1 MRSFE
6 DGRSKAETTTRPSV
20 PEYEH
25 FPADTYCVACAVA
38 VSRDDL
44 LAFREL
50 IERETATTAAV
61 EQSTFLSREIEY
73 GLDLQQTE
81 ADLAAFVHELVETWE
96 GQLDGDSSAVWWPL
110 ESDWRVALYVRY
122 CRARAEHE
130 TDEFDCTE
138 QIERVQMVVSRC
150 ESAAE
155 NAAKRGIVH
164 RDHVPGERAER

>member
-61 EQSTFLSREIEY
+61 EQSTFLSREIEINEQKENQ
-73 GLDLQQTE
+73 LTE
-81 ADLAAFVHELVETWE
+81 LPI
-96 GQLDGDSSAVWWPL
+96 SA
-110 ESDWRVALYVRY
+110 
-122 CRARAEHE
+122 
-130 TDEFDCTE
+130 
-138 QIERVQMVVSRC
+138 
-150 ESAAE
+150 
-155 NAAKRGIVH
+155 GIVWKI
-164 RDHVPGERAER
+164 RSLLSFF